1 MLYLNLYLA
10 ASLLSCAAY
19 CIFRSMQN
27 KRRLKVIRSLQKFML
42 VKVKINN
49 QLSLAQIINKYDTI
63 AFCFLI
69 EKNNYTY
76 INLENIYPYDY

>member
-10 ASLLSCAAY
+10 ISLISCAAY

-49 QLSLAQIINKYDTI
+49 QLSLAKIINKYDTI

-69 EKNNYTY
+69 EKNKYTY